1 MKPKIKQEMLNKK
14 HTNKKHT
21 NKKRTNKKQKPLNK
35 EVLKEEIIIQKKL
48 LASYDPLY
56 QSIIKNYIFYITS
69 FICLFI
75 ISKYSK
81 INLFST
87 IITFIIASFL
97 GFVIHF
103 VSHAIK
109 LEESYIKQNNYIR
122 RNKYLNNIVIWLCQL
137 LDFHETIHHDSSV
150 NKTQKNMIYEFIL
163 NFVTQG
169 GFVMFICYIAKRM
182 NQYAFL
188 LWGLM
193 YCSVHIINYNIVK
206 SKVHEKHHFNKKT
219 NYGIDIWDILFA
231 TKYDNDNT
239 DIELINHYSIN
250 IVVITAII
258 LLLIKYNIYL

>member
-1 MKPKIKQEMLNKK
+1 MKDKIKKR
-14 HTNKKHT
+14 TNKKHT
-21 NKKRTNKKQKPLNK
+21 NTNKKQEPLNK
-35 EVLKEEIIIQKKL
+35 IVLKEEIIIQKKL

-150 NKTQKNMIYEFIL
+150 NKTQKYMIYEFIL
-163 NFVTQG
+163 NFVTQC
-169 GFVMFICYIAKRM
+169 GFVMFTCYIAKRM

-206 SKVHEKHHFNKKT
+206 SKVHEKHHFNKNT

-231 TKYDNDNT
+231 TKYDNDNN